1 MIGQI
6 TSKKMI
12 SISILLFILIF
23 SLLISYIFSCELIEG
38 MDGSY
43 ELSPE
48 YAFAPA
54 PAPSPSSYMDD
65 RDIYIESYSNND
77 STDNNLNILPIIEDA
92 DEKFKPTIDKNIQPY
107 IEQQI
112 DMSNL
117 KQLPLPNK
125 YDSIG
130 VFSHIFGLSTPN
142 ERFEIP
148 RFW

>member
-1 MIGQI
+1 MIRQI

-12 SISILLFILIF
+12 SISILLFILVF
-23 SLLISYIFSCELIEG
+23 SLLISYIFSTELTEG
-38 MDGSY
+38 MDGPY
-43 ELSPE
+43 ELSH
-48 YAFAPA
+48 
-54 PAPSPSSYMDD
+54 APSPSSYMDD

>member
-12 SISILLFILIF
+12 SISILLFILVF

-54 PAPSPSSYMDD
+54 PSPSSYMDD

-77 STDNNLNILPIIEDA
+77 SDNNLNILPIIQDA
-92 DEKFKPTIDKNIQPY
+92 YEKFKPTIDKNIQPY